1 MARILHLP
9 CLQYKNGRWRRFD
22 DYVTAETQVH
32 IHWPG
37 QDATTLWAY
46 PEDLE
51 SLVIGYCAIEFCDD
65 RELPELVKAEGSDFY
80 LRPLHVVSES
90 EKVYFSKLT
99 RELFLDNM
107 ARFMGLQGNW
117 EQTGSFH
124 RAALFDP
131 LKNDFVHHVE
141 DIGRHN
147 CLDRLK
153 GWILKNSLSAG
164 KLILFVSARG
174 TGSLVL
180 KAIKA
185 GFQVM
190 VSRSALTTAS
200 IELANQHGLTL
211 IGFARENRFSVFADP
226 LGLVDSRGTAPPC
239 PC

>member
-9 CLQYKNGRWRRFD
+9 CLQYKNGSWLRFD
-22 DYVTAETQVH
+22 DYVTAESKVH

-37 QDATTLWAY
+37 QDATILWAY
-46 PEDLE
+46 PEGLD
-51 SLVIGYCAIEFCDD
+51 SLVIGYCAIEFCGAE
-65 RELPELVKAEGSDFY
+65 ELPELVKAEGTDFY
-80 LRPLHVVSES
+80 LRPQRATSKQ
-90 EKVYFSKLT
+90 EKFLFQALP
-99 RELFLDNM
+99 REMILDNM
-107 ARFMGLQGNW
+107 ARFMALQGNW

-131 LKNDFVHHVE
+131 LKNDFVHYVE

-153 GWILKNSLSAG
+153 GWTIKNNQSADR
-164 KLILFVSARG
+164 LILFVSARG

-190 VSRSALTTAS
+190 VSRSALTSAS
-200 IELANQHGLTL
+200 IELAKQHGLTL

-226 LGLVDSRGTAPPC
+226 LGMFKYDG
-239 PC
+239 